1 MKANVYSLEGEVV
14 EEVELP
20 PVFETAYRPDLIRR
34 AVLSSISQRIQPRG
48 VKETAG
54 KRHVVHYLGT
64 NRGISR
70 TPRLSSG
77 GRGASFVP
85 QAVGGRKA
93 HPPKVEKIYAEKINK
108 KEKKLAVRSAIAMS
122 ANLEIVKA
130 RGHNVEEV
138 KEIPLIVED
147 SLEDLEKTKEVAEAF
162 QNLGVWKD
170 VERAQQKKIRA
181 GKGKMRGRK
190 YKRKRGPLVIVGKS
204 ESKSLKSARNLPGVD
219 VVCVHNLGAEHLAPG
234 THPGRLVVWTKSA
247 ITSLERVV

>member
-1 MKANVYSLEGEVV
+1 MKAHVYSLEGDPL
-14 EEVELP
+14 EEMELP
-20 PVFETAYRPDLIRR
+20 SVFETEYRPDVIKR

-48 VKETAG
+48 TKLTAG

-77 GRGASFVP
+77 SRGASFVP

-108 KEKKLAVRSAIAMS
+108 KEKRLAVRSAIAMS
-122 ANLEIVKA
+122 ANFEIVKA
-130 RGHNVEEV
+130 RGHHIDEV

-147 SLEDLEKTKEVAEAF
+147 TIEELEKTKEVAEVF

-170 VERAQQKKIRA
+170 VERAQKKKIRA
-181 GKGKMRGRK
+181 GRGKMRGRK
-190 YKRKRGPLVIVGKS
+190 YKRKKGPLLVVTKS
-204 ESKSLKSARNLPGVD
+204 VKSARNLPGVD
-219 VVCVHNLGAEHLAPG
+219 VVEVSNLGAEHLAPG
-234 THPGRLVVWTKSA
+234 AHPGRLVIWTKSA
-247 ITSLERVV
+247 IASLEEVS